1 MPQGSDP
8 DPLSSPFSLW
18 SKYLTMYCPWP
29 NVSLRAPTW
38 TSPEL
43 QTHVSDSHSS
53 CLYHH
58 LPPDPSHC
66 LCDNLLTS
74 LSVSII
80 VPENPF
86 STQQPRWSF
95 QNMSGP
101 GSPVFPCS
109 NNAKVKPRPSSPLPM
124 SPKAPESREVW
135 WEMRAS
141 LTVRSPAWDQG
152 VVPSPALVLEMS
164 VRGNRVLSGTVSP
177 SRMNHNS
184 LQ

>member
-1 MPQGSDP
+1 
-8 DPLSSPFSLW
+8 
-18 SKYLTMYCPWP
+18 MYH
-29 NVSLRAPTW
+29 L
-38 TSPEL
+38 EL
-43 QTHVSDSHSS
+43 QPG
-53 CLYHH
+53 
-58 LPPDPSHC
+58 PPLNSRLMYQTAIAPASTTTS
-66 LCDNLLTS
+66 LLTQATASATTFLTS

-164 VRGNRVLSGTVSP
+164 MRGNRVLSGTVSP